1 MGGIKETQDV
11 EEQNVTEPRRSFLQR
26 WPAALMSFGL
36 TAGYGMFATLI
47 GRFLFP
53 SRRRLSGPQYVND
66 LRSFRL
72 GASMTYVSP
81 AGEKVVLTRVS
92 ETGGSEDFIALSSV
106 CPHLGCQVHWEGQN
120 DRFFCPC
127 HNGAFDSEGSP
138 IAGPPKDANQSLPR
152 YELHVENGLLFIDA
166 ATEALVDASQNT
178 SHRT

>member
-1 MGGIKETQDV
+1 M
-11 EEQNVTEPRRSFLQR
+11 
-26 WPAALMSFGL
+26 AFGL
-36 TAGYGMFATLI
+36 TAGYGMFAALI

-53 SRRRLSGPQYVND
+53 SHRRQSGPQYVSD
-66 LRSFRL
+66 LNSFRV

-127 HNGAFDSEGSP
+127 HNGAFDSEGRP

-166 ATEALVDASQNT
+166 ATEALIDASQTT
-178 SHRT
+178 STRT